1 MISPKLKDVVKACA
15 DEFKVKTVWLFGS
28 ALEDESKA
36 TDIDIAVEGL
46 APEKFFE
53 FYGRLFFE
61 LPKPVD
67 LVDMSQEPPIAV
79 IVREKGV
86 RIYERRK

>member
-1 MISPKLKDVVKACA
+1 MGLLDLKKIITAIAKDS
-15 DEFKVKTVWLFGS
+15 KVSTIWMFVS
-28 ALEDESKA
+28 AVENEEQA
-36 TDIDIAVEGL
+36 ADIDLAVEGL
-46 APEKFFE
+46 APEQFFD

-67 LVDMSQEPPIAV
+67 LVNLSQNPPIAA

-86 RIYERRK
+86 CIYERRK